1 MPEKYKFFLLKYNG
15 GRTIKTKFRNS
26 VNVRLLYPLK
36 SENGYD
42 LLTIINYENTE
53 KIIDLGF
60 FPIGETEFGDYICIR
75 IQDDNSIWLI
85 THDKYEKNK
94 KLTDS
99 FEEFVNECNSEKI
112 EHVSTMEERWE
123 RVRKAGNE
131 DKITPEIVQAWQ
143 REIDRL
149 SNIKQEEVLL

>member
-1 MPEKYKFFLLKYNG
+1 MLIVKNDVFITVEDINTFAEKLGIDLPEKYKFFLLKYNG
-15 GRTIKTKFRNS
+15 GRTIKTKFKNS

-85 THDKYEKNK
+85 MHDKYEKNK
-94 KLTDS
+94 K
-99 FEEFVNECNSEKI
+99 
-112 EHVSTMEERWE
+112 
-123 RVRKAGNE
+123 
-131 DKITPEIVQAWQ
+131 
-143 REIDRL
+143 
-149 SNIKQEEVLL
+149 